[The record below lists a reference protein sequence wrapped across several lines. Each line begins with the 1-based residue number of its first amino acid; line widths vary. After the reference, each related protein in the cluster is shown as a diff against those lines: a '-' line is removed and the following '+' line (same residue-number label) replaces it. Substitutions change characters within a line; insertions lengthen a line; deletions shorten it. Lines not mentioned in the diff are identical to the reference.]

1 MPARVTP
8 RVRRPLAAAALALAA
23 LAMTGCQ
30 DGTGLRDEGPAK
42 SHAPHLDQPAARHTQ
57 RPSGREH
64 RPDGPEKRG

>member
-8 RVRRPLAAAALALAA
+8 RTRRPLAAAALALAA

-42 SHAPHLDQPAARHTQ
+42 SHAVHIDAPAAPHAK

-64 RPDGPEKRG
+64 RPDGPQKRG

>member
-8 RVRRPLAAAALALAA
+8 RTRRLLAAAALALAA

-42 SHAPHLDQPAARHTQ
+42 SHALNLDAK
-57 RPSGREH
+57 RPPGQEH
-64 RPDGPEKRG
+64 RPGGLEKRG